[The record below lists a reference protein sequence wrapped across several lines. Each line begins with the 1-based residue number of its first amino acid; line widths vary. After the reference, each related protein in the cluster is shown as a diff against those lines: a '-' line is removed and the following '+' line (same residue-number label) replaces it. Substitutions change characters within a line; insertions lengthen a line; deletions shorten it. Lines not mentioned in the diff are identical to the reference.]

1 MAIAR
6 NTLRVLSLERLGAVF
21 HEITTPLSLTPRKF
35 NLDKRV
41 SMLNEDVIVDI
52 FCFIEFG
59 LYCMYNDIV
68 DSHAHSYH
76 TDGLGVSY

>member
-41 SMLNEDVIVDI
+41 SRYDDKVFDI
-52 FCFIEFG
+52 FVSLSSFHIECKY
-59 LYCMYNDIV
+59 YC
-68 DSHAHSYH
+68 
-76 TDGLGVSY
+76 